1 MSFEERC
8 NESDFFDMEIGL
20 RVHIRAC
27 YAEIDRLTYEL
38 KVTEGIAGAREL
50 DLAELKAKPSLPEQ
64 GVKEAVEALEQ
75 LLSNQNNWIEKWN
88 IDGCENYRYT
98 PLAEECLQAARFKA
112 KQALAALRTQPVPT
126 PASEVKL

>member
-64 GVKEAVEALEQ
+64 GVKEAVEALEGI
-75 LLSNQNNWIEKWN
+75 LDLIERLKNKDISLAAWKMIEK
-88 IDGCENYRYT
+88 T
-98 PLAEECLQAARFKA
+98 VPKTMT
-112 KQALAALRTQPVPT
+112 ALNLLRTQPVPT
-126 PASEVKL
+126 PTDGGK

>member
-64 GVKEAVEALEQ
+64 GVKEAVGLLEKIEALVT
-75 LLSNQNNWIEKWN
+75 SPN
-88 IDGCENYRYT
+88 RYIGDY
-98 PLAEECLQAARFKA
+98 ADIARE
-112 KQALAALRTQPVPT
+112 ALAALRTQPVPT
-126 PASEVKL
+126 PDEEVKP